1 MVDSK
6 LTATKVALE
15 RLGYRVSVTGDGA
28 LVTMVNPGDPAD
40 GQLQVG
46 DVIKTVDG
54 EGVTLHDQ
62 VVTKVRQ
69 HKPGDTIA
77 IGYKRGGADKTVEL
91 KAIAGE
97 MQSRH
102 ARAWL
107 QAIEELRG
115 TLEVN
120 INRRVAGDALFLAM
134 ASA

>member
-1 MVDSK
+1 MLAVLK
-6 LTATKVALE
+6 ALTLTGNAAQLLRAAEEMAAGDRDEYELTLEVLETLIRDAWALRLE
-15 RLGYRVSVTGDGA
+15 RPS
-28 LVTMVNPGDPAD
+28 
-40 GQLQVG
+40 
-46 DVIKTVDG
+46 
-54 EGVTLHDQ
+54 EGIINIDLL
-62 VVTKVRQ
+62 K
-69 HKPGDTIA
+69 
-77 IGYKRGGADKTVEL
+77 EL

-97 MQSRH
+97 MQSRY